1 MNWQMVILLNIL
13 IYTIAVALIKL
24 AANKL
29 PRTQGLC
36 WQYLFCA
43 IYVWG
48 YRLLINQNITFSS
61 ADLIV
66 LAIGFFNCF
75 GAYLQWR
82 AIKIHLSKT
91 TLYDPLSEVI
101 TISLATIFLSEF
113 KAWNF
118 SLVLGMA
125 LSFSSFYLFYLKR
138 VSEFKEWTVC
148 TIGMFVI
155 TGIVTFLMKVFA
167 SVVKMPNNEFLS
179 FWYSGALLATF
190 PLLCLEK
197 QKLFSYPGKIIFI
210 TPLLALTIIGNLLTL
225 YWVFELT
232 EVSRTMPIRLV
243 GELIVPVSV
252 GLFLFK
258 ERKGL
263 SRVEILAFLI
273 AIAGALSIIFS

>member
-1 MNWQMVILLNIL
+1 MVILLNIL

-36 WQYLFCA
+36 WQYLFCV

-61 ADLIV
+61 SDLIV

-91 TLYDPLSEVI
+91 ALYDPLSEVI
-101 TISLATIFLSEF
+101 TISLAAIFLSEF

-118 SLVLGMA
+118 PLILGMA
-125 LSFSSFYLFYLKR
+125 LSFFSFYLFYLKK
-138 VSEFKEWTVC
+138 VGEFKEWTIC

-155 TGIVTFLMKVFA
+155 SGIVTFLMKVFA

-179 FWYSGALLATF
+179 FWYGGAFLATF
-190 PLLCLEK
+190 PLLYLEK

-210 TPLLALTIIGNLLTL
+210 TPLLALAIIGNLLTI

-243 GELIVPVSV
+243 GELIVPVSI

-258 ERKGL
+258 EREGL
-263 SRVEILAFLI
+263 NRVEALAFLI
-273 AIAGALSIIFS
+273 GIVGALSIIFFSS